1 MPVQN
6 YQSPFQKGNSK
17 LTSFASSTLQLS
29 YFVVNAV
36 TEDVLCVTDLHS
48 RISKWN
54 SQIAI

>member
-6 YQSPFQKGNSK
+6 YQSPFQKDNSK
-17 LTSFASSTLQLS
+17 LTSFASSTLQL

-36 TEDVLCVTDLHS
+36 TEYILCVTDLHS

-54 SQIAI
+54 SQIEI